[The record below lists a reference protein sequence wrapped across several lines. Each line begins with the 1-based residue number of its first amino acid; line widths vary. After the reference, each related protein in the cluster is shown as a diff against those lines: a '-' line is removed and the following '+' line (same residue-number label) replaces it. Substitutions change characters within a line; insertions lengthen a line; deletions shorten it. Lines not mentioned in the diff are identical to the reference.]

1 MISVTKRNKQHLTV
15 KLMENK
21 HWLAFANRD
30 SCHHAESLLNLGFIN
45 WTMHRTKFS
54 IGDIVYLYMSDERR
68 IRFKTQVIAENCKR
82 EDQEYW
88 QIAPTSHPTYKLSLV
103 AEYTGHDLDENP
115 LRQHGFNGGRSI
127 EKPMYNNPPLF
138 RYINDI
144 FDKETN
150 YGHIIDDVCPK
161 ARSREIVRQIIPI
174 LIRWAKQ
181 GLTTKTY
188 DDLIKELGYDSSFS
202 GIGRQLGY
210 IDDVFNKLG
219 ELTHEK
225 IPTLNALVKSKSTH
239 LPSPGFSYVY
249 TTYDEMT
256 NDEKHIFVTGLND
269 KAIEYEHWDWVLS
282 SLQLTPSVIDT
293 KENEKAIR
301 SGKLYGTGGEGEN
314 HKKIKEFI
322 FKHPESIGIKCI
334 KTSEMEHILLSGD
347 RLDVYFVLSDGSTV
361 AVEVKPSTSP
371 DADILRGLFQC
382 VKYKVIMD
390 AEDKI
395 HAEKNNHTAI
405 LVIGGSLSIENQ
417 KVRDTLGIKVIE
429 NFDEIIK

>member
-1 MISVTKRNKQHLTV
+1 MGNK
-15 KLMENK
+15 N
-21 HWLAFANRD
+21 WLAFANKD
-30 SCHHAESLLNLGFIN
+30 TCHHAESLLNLGFIN

-68 IRFKTQVIAENCKR
+68 IRFKTQVVAENCKR
-82 EDQEYW
+82 EDLAYW
-88 QIAPTSHPTYKLSLV
+88 KKAPTTHLTYKLSLI
-103 AEYTGHDLDENP
+103 AEYAGHNLDDEQ
-115 LRQHGFNGGRSI
+115 LKQHGFNGGKSI
-127 EKPMYNNPPLF
+127 EKPMYNNPTLF
-138 RYINDI
+138 QYINGI
-144 FDKETN
+144 FEKETN
-150 YGHIIDDVCPK
+150 YSLLIDDICPK
-161 ARSREIVRQIIPI
+161 VRSRELVRQIIPI

-188 DDLIKELGYDSSFS
+188 DDLIKELGYNSSFS

-219 ELTHEK
+219 ELTHEM
-225 IPTLNALVKSKSTH
+225 IPTLNALVKSKTTH

-249 TTYDEMT
+249 TTYDEMS
-256 NDEKHIFVTGLND
+256 NDEKHIFVTGLNE

-282 SLQLTPSVIDT
+282 ALSLTPSVIDT
-293 KENEKAIR
+293 KDNEKAIR
-301 SGKLYGTGGEGEN
+301 SGKFYGTGGEGET

-322 FKHPESIGIKCI
+322 YKHPDTIGIKSI
-334 KTSEMEHILLSGD
+334 KKSEMEHILLSGD
-347 RLDVYFVLSDGSTV
+347 RLDVFFVLSDSSSI
-361 AVEVKPSTSP
+361 AVEVKPATSP

-395 HAEKNNHTAI
+395 HAKKNNNTSI
-405 LVIGGSLSIENQ
+405 LVIGGSLSAENQ